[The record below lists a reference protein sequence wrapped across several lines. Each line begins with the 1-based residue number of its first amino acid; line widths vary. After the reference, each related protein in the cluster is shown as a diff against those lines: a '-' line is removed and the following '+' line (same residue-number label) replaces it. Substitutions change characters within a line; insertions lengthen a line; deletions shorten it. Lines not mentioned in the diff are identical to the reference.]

1 MQTKQ
6 GAVLE
11 SSRAVDQFLDGNA
24 DRLAD
29 VVDTGA
35 RRTLRAALAEVDTHA
50 TEQTASSLSAQGA
63 TKRVRRIAPKLKTA
77 PPAIASAPE
86 PTEQP
91 ATAIS

>member
-11 SSRAVDQFLDGNA
+11 SLRAVDQLLDENA
-24 DRLAD
+24 DRLGD

-35 RRTLRAALAEVDTHA
+35 RRTLRDALVEIDTHA
-50 TEQTASSLSAQGA
+50 TDQTASSLSAQGLRSGCDA
-63 TKRVRRIAPKLKTA
+63 SRRSLKTA
-77 PPAIASAPE
+77 PPEIASTPE
-86 PTEQP
+86 PTQHR